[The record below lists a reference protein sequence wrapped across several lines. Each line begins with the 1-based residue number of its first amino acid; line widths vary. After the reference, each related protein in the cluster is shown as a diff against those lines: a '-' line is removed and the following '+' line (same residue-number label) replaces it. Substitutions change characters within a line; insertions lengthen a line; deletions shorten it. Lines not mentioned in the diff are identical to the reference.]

1 MTHENRRYCLKLS
14 ALASAAA
21 VLLGRSAAASFSSGA
36 VGQAAAPSAGGI
48 RLGLYIEGTGDPAA
62 AIRKVKDLG
71 FPTCQV
77 GMEEFTPEKARQ
89 LKEALSQSGVE
100 ATALGVVGPGRK
112 VWDFYEG
119 PATIGIVPRSTR
131 RVRIDHIKR
140 ASDFAKSIGIDAIHT
155 HIGFIPE
162 DPNDSLYAETVEAVR
177 EIASHCRANGQILLY
192 ETGQESPI
200 TLLRTITN
208 VGVLNQFV
216 NLDTAN
222 LILYGKGNPVDALDV
237 VGKLVRGIH
246 AKDGLFPTNPK
257 QLGREVPIGQGK
269 VNFPVVIR
277 KLRALGYKGAMTI
290 EREVSGPQQIE
301 DVKKAKAYL
310 EKLLAS

>member
-1 MTHENRRYCLKLS
+1 MRDENRRRFLQLS
-14 ALASAAA
+14 TVVAAGSAALTRKALASVPSKNGAPAAA
-21 VLLGRSAAASFSSGA
+21 D
-36 VGQAAAPSAGGI
+36 I
-48 RLGLYIEGTGDPAA
+48 RLGLFVEGTGDPDA
-62 AIRKVKDLG
+62 AIKKVKDLG

-77 GMEEFTPEKARQ
+77 GMEEFTPVKGTE
-89 LKEALSQSGVE
+89 LKDALSRYGVE

-119 PATIGIVPRSTR
+119 PATIGIVPRATR
-131 RVRIDHIKR
+131 RTRIDHIKR
-140 ASDFAKSIGIDAIHT
+140 ASDFAKGLGIPAIHT

-162 DPNDSLYAETVEAVR
+162 DPNEALYAETVEASR
-177 EIASHCRANGQILLY
+177 EVANHCNANGQILLY
-192 ETGQESPI
+192 ETGQESPV
-200 TLLRTITN
+200 TLLRAITD
-208 VGVLNQFV
+208 VGVPNQFV

-222 LILYGKGNPVDALDV
+222 LILYGKGNAVDALDV
-237 VGKLVRGIH
+237 IGKLVRGIH

-269 VNFPVVIR
+269 ANFPVLIP

-290 EREVSGPQQIE
+290 EREVSGAQQIE
-301 DVKKAKAYL
+301 DIKKEKAYL